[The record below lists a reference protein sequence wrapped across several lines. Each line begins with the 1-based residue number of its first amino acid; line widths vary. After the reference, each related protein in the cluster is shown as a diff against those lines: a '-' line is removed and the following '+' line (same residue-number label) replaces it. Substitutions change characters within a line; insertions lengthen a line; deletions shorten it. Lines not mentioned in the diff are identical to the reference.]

1 MLCGHI
7 RSSRGENIGRR
18 RYVPDVQRC
27 QSELNGVK
35 RAEQLFR
42 ARNSADTDTEA
53 EGGEQP
59 NRTAVTESTR
69 GGTRSIGE
77 ALAAEVPLQ
86 NAVQSGADDSY
97 TVAAPEPDKRTTALS
112 RKRGA

>member
-1 MLCGHI
+1 M
-7 RSSRGENIGRR
+7 
-18 RYVPDVQRC
+18 
-27 QSELNGVK
+27 